1 MVSTSSEGNWP
12 VTFPGNLRWSNAT
25 QIVKGMVA
33 YGAAAMAEVDLIVQR
48 LKARVDDADLD
59 RTWMEEWSKEA
70 DRVAAIGDEADA
82 AGNAITAGN
91 QYMRAGNYYYSAER
105 FIPPGEEKLAIY
117 RKALRC
123 YQGAMARLHPDIER
137 IEVPYEGQSLPAWFV
152 KGRGLGK
159 RPTVVMFD
167 GMDNAKEMSVIFAG
181 LDFAKRGINTLAIDG
196 PGQSEPLRLH
206 NIPTR
211 HDYEAAGIPAYD
223 YVASRPDVD
232 PRRVAVMGYSFG
244 GYHAPRICAF
254 DKRYAACV
262 CFGAMHWN
270 IYDFVVGHA
279 PSDPRKTSGSTFQF
293 RWVAGAP
300 DNATAL
306 EWAKKFTLE
315 GVADKVECPILIL
328 HGENDRVVP
337 LAEAQKLYERVGS
350 KNKTLKIFTEAE
362 GGAEHCQV
370 DNRQLGV
377 DFIGDWLVKTM

>member
-1 MVSTSSEGNWP
+1 MVSMPSEGNWP

-48 LKARVDDADLD
+48 LKARAGDADLD
-59 RTWMEEWSKEA
+59 RAWMEEWSKEA
-70 DRVAAIGDEADA
+70 DRVAKIGDEADA
-82 AGNAITAGN
+82 AGNTITAGN

-137 IEVPYEGQSLPAWFV
+137 VEVPYEGQSLPAWFV

-159 RPTVVMFD
+159 RPTVVLFD

-196 PGQSEPLRLH
+196 PGQSEPLRLR
-206 NIPTR
+206 NIPSR

-232 PRRVAVMGYSFG
+232 PKRIAVMGYSFG

-270 IYDFVVGHA
+270 IHDFVVGHA
-279 PSDPRKTSGSTFQF
+279 PTDPRKTSASTFQF
-293 RWVAGAP
+293 RWVVGAP
-300 DNATAL
+300 DNETAL
-306 EWAKKFTLE
+306 EWAGKFTLE
-315 GVADKVECPILIL
+315 GVADKLECPILIL

-337 LAEAQKLYERVGS
+337 LAEAKTLYERVGS
-350 KNKTLKIFTEAE
+350 KNKTLKVFTEAE

-377 DFIGDWLVKTM
+377 DFIGDWLMKTI